1 MKEKCI
7 HEQIDAF
14 SLHEHVDAFSLHEHV
29 DAFFLHEHVD
39 AFSLHEHV
47 DAFSLFLS
55 FFDMIGRKARY
66 LHVAYHLMTCNS
78 FRFDG

>member
-1 MKEKCI
+1 MKEKCS

-14 SLHEHVDAFSLHEHV
+14 SLHEHVDAFS
-29 DAFFLHEHVD
+29 FHEHVD

-66 LHVAYHLMTCNS
+66 LCVVYHLMTYNS
-78 FRFDG
+78 FRFGG